1 MRLDSFFSASLVSLG
16 FVIGGAAAMPSDTTG
31 KPSGTTVDP
40 SKPDYSAPRYWI
52 DKCIVQLL
60 DAKTEE
66 IVMER
71 FSSGFGMWDSVSY
84 LGHTYQF
91 RLDQDCKTIWG
102 DSRGSIHP
110 SVKFRKVRAR
120 VNMHTRKL
128 DPLPSNNGHVTRM
141 DQDG

>member
-1 MRLDSFFSASLVSLG
+1 MRLDSFFSASLVSLA
-16 FVIGGAAAMPSDTTG
+16 FVMGGAAAM
-31 KPSGTTVDP
+31 PSGTTVDP

-52 DKCIVQLL
+52 EKCIVQLL
-60 DAKTEE
+60 DATTGE

-71 FSSGFGMWDSVSY
+71 FSSGFGVWDSVSY
-84 LGHTYQF
+84 LGHTYRF

-110 SVKFRKVRAR
+110 SVTFRKVRAR

-128 DPLPSNNGHVTRM
+128 DPLYVVN
-141 DQDG
+141 